1 MELPFF
7 GHKEEPA
14 SAQSTALM
22 EHTPEDDAAEAAS
35 VAAFKELEPHAEGDG
50 AVTINAP
57 KAVEEVPEQSADTE
71 PAAEI
76 APVTELPA
84 AEPAAEEE
92 PQAPVDPSHQIS
104 A

>member
-7 GHKEEPA
+7 GHKEKEPTDA
-14 SAQSTALM
+14 VSTAVM
-22 EHTPEDDAAEAAS
+22 ERTTGDVEAETASEAA
-35 VAAFKELEPHAEGDG
+35 FENLEPHAE
-50 AVTINAP
+50 T
-57 KAVEEVPEQSADTE
+57 TE
-71 PAAEI
+71 AG